1 MKDGLYHRNI
11 YWHAEFD
18 NFFEDHKIDKINLTR
33 HVKENQYTEGK
44 RVYDFSDITLDFLK
58 KGIIIEVE
66 ILEGD
71 IKKILVRNKY
81 KAGNDICTALAVH
94 KNELNC
100 KTCYLNHQEDEH
112 YNLNPDKY
120 ITAEEDEKEEA
131 TTPTTTGATIA
142 DMIRYKNER
151 NKKR

>member
-18 NFFEDHKIDKINLTR
+18 TFFEKHKIEKINFTR
-33 HVKENQYTEGK
+33 HVRENQYTAGK
-44 RVYDFSDITLDFLK
+44 RVYDFNDITLDFLK

-66 ILEGD
+66 IFEGE

-81 KAGNDICTALAVH
+81 KAGNDICIALAIND
-94 KNELNC
+94 NELNC
-100 KTCYLNHQEDEH
+100 KTCYLNQQGDEH

-120 ITAEEDEKEEA
+120 ITADEDEKEEP
-131 TTPTTTGATIA
+131 PTSAGATIA
-142 DMIRYKNER
+142 DIIRYKNER